1 MSDRPTRRSLH
12 IVHTLSGTPLV
23 TVQQDLWS
31 PPTDVYET
39 DAEIIVKVDI
49 AGVEEDNMEVT
60 VENGLLIVRGF
71 RTDCSAFS
79 KSAVHRMEIFCGEFE
94 THAHLPHAVDTDNE
108 IDCIYHNGMLTV
120 TLRKEAAHK
129 VPITKE

>member
-1 MSDRPTRRSLH
+1 MSDRPEHRSLH
-12 IVHTLSGTPLV
+12 VIRTISGTPLV
-23 TVQQDLWS
+23 TIHQDMWS

-39 DAEIIVKVDI
+39 DTEIIVKVDI

-60 VENGLLIVRGF
+60 IENGLLSVRGY

-79 KSAVHRMEIFCGEFE
+79 KSAIHRMEIFCGEFE
-94 THAHLPHAVDTDNE
+94 THARLPHAVDTDSE
-108 IDCIYHNGMLTV
+108 IDCIYRNGMLTV

-129 VPITKE
+129 VQITTE